1 MEKNQLFNEMEKK
14 FKVVDSKSDLRWNVI
29 TEKDFKARA
38 CQVFEKVAECL
49 SKTFGPYGSTTILE
63 KNSQMHLTKDGW
75 NVLKQIRFDD
85 PIANNILDLLVGIC
99 AQVVIKVGDGSTSS
113 MIASDKL
120 IKRIEND
127 EVLSSIR
134 PKEFLNKLEACV
146 EKITEQLLKDSIKIT
161 DDNLD
166 RIYDVA
172 MVSTNGD
179 VKVSSIIK
187 DIYDKTKNPSIDIV
201 KGKTPDA
208 YHEIIEGYQIRCTY
222 LDRIYMTNDDGT
234 CEIDNPL
241 ILMFNHKIDLENYL
255 ETIIKPATVMALEE
269 NRRLVVICP
278 YYDQFLLDQIKYEVN
293 MYIKSNNLP
302 PVVYT
307 NLSLLNNHSR
317 VEFNDFAVFTG
328 GNVIKEDVIY
338 TIRENKFDLNEY
350 IGRVGHISIG
360 EKHTVITGFEYRN
373 DTLYKVLI
381 DDANAALKAKIEEN
395 IELNVVN
402 TEEFDLKKRV
412 SKLTGVM
419 STIYVGGNTPLEKLA
434 NYDLVEDAV
443 KACESAYK
451 YGINIGCNLAIPTAI
466 TKLETEDQVDERF
479 YALIFNAF
487 IDVYKTLLRNKYTS
501 ESDNV
506 LIEEI
511 IRTSLDRNQCYD
523 LVSSEY
529 TSDKIINPCYTD
541 IEILKATTS
550 IIGLLMSSNQYI
562 SVLIARN

>member
-1 MEKNQLFNEMEKK
+1 MEKSQAYMNMEKK
-14 FKVVDSKSDLRWNVI
+14 FKVVDSKTDLRWNVL
-29 TEKDFKARA
+29 TEKDFKTRA

-99 AQVVIKVGDGSTSS
+99 AQVVIRVGDGSTSS

-120 IKRIEND
+120 IKRIEED
-127 EVLSSIR
+127 KVLSSIR
-134 PKEFLNKLEACV
+134 PKEFLNKLDACV
-146 EKITEQLLKDSIKIT
+146 EKITEQLLKDSVKIT
-161 DDNLD
+161 DDALD
-166 RIYDVA
+166 RVYDVA

-179 VKVSSIIK
+179 TKISSMIK
-187 DIYDKTKNPSIDIV
+187 EIYEKTKNPSIEIV
-201 KGKTPDA
+201 KGKTADA
-208 YHEIIEGYQIRCTY
+208 YHEIIEGYQIRCSY

-234 CEIDNPL
+234 CEIDNPML
-241 ILMFNHKIDLENYL
+241 LMFNHKIDLENYL
-255 ETIIKPATVMALEE
+255 ETIIKPAVSKALAE

-278 YYDQFLLDQIKYEVN
+278 YYDQFLLDQIKHEVN
-293 MYIKSNNLP
+293 MYIKSNSLP

-317 VEFNDFAVFTG
+317 IEFNDFAVFTG
-328 GNVIKEDVIY
+328 GNVIKEDVVYSIK
-338 TIRENKFDLNEY
+338 EGKFDLDEY
-350 IGRVGHISIG
+350 LGRVGHISIG
-360 EKHTVITGFEYRN
+360 EKNTVITGFNYRN
-373 DTLYKVLI
+373 NTLYKVLI
-381 DDANAALKAKIEEN
+381 DDANAALKTKIEEN

-402 TEEFDLKKRV
+402 TDEFELKKRV
-412 SKLTGVM
+412 SKLTGIM

-451 YGINIGCNLAIPTAI
+451 YGINIGCNLAIPLAI
-466 TKLETEDQVDERF
+466 EKLNINDEVEERL
-479 YALIFNAF
+479 YGLIYDAF
-487 IDVYKTLLRNKYTS
+487 IDVYKTLLKNKYTHD
-501 ESDNV
+501 SDDNEV
-506 LIEEI
+506 EEI
-511 IRTSLDRNQCYD
+511 VMTSITENKCFD

-562 SVLIARN
+562 SVLISRN

>member
-1 MEKNQLFNEMEKK
+1 MERSNAYSEMEKK
-14 FKVVDSKSDLRWNVI
+14 FKVVDAKTDLRWNVL
-29 TEKDFKARA
+29 TEQDFKDRA

-120 IKRIEND
+120 IKRIEAD
-127 EVLSSIR
+127 TVLSSIR
-134 PKEFLNKLEACV
+134 PKEFLTKLESCV
-146 EKITEQLLKDSIKIT
+146 EKITEQLLKDSVKIT
-161 DDNLD
+161 DEQLE

-172 MVSTNGD
+172 MISTNGD
-179 VKVSSIIK
+179 TKISSMIK
-187 DIYDKTKNPSIDIV
+187 DIYEQTKNPSIDII

-208 YHEIIEGYQIRCTY
+208 YHEIIEGYQIRCSY

-234 CEIDNPL
+234 CEIDNPML
-241 ILMFNHKIDLENYL
+241 LMFNHKIDLENYL
-255 ETIIKPATVMALEE
+255 ENIIAPATVKAIDE

-278 YYDQFLLDQIKYEVN
+278 YYDQFLLDKIKHEVN
-293 MYIKSNNLP
+293 LYIKANKLP
-302 PVVYT
+302 PIVYT

-338 TIRENKFDLNEY
+338 DIKDGKFNLDEY

-360 EKHTVITGFEYRN
+360 EKNTLITGFEYRN

-381 DDANAALKAKIEEN
+381 DDANAALKAKVEEN
-395 IELNVVN
+395 IELNIVN
-402 TEEFDLKKRV
+402 TDEFELKKRV

-419 STIYVGGNTPLEKLA
+419 STIYVGGQTPMEKLA

-451 YGINIGCNLAIPTAI
+451 YGINIGCNLAIPMAI
-466 TKLETEDQVDERF
+466 KKIVAEDEITERF
-479 YALIFNAF
+479 YTLIYFAF
-487 IDVYKTLLRNKYTS
+487 IDVYRTLLKNKYTQ
-501 ESDNV
+501 ESDS
-506 LIEEI
+506 EEI
-511 IRTSLDRNQCYD
+511 ETIISTCLKNKQCYN
-523 LVSSEY
+523 LVTSEY
-529 TSDKIINPCYTD
+529 TSEAIINPCYTD